1 MSNYISDGYVL
12 EPEQVLISDSDDNDM
27 PALISDSD
35 DNDMP
40 ALISDSDD
48 NDMPALIYDSDD
60 NDENVM
66 PALISE
72 NDIIHIP
79 KVYTDIKY
87 TTDGLDEKEYM
98 VSNIKQKEK
107 KVIRCECCYKYFLVK
122 DYAHT
127 TIYELKVHD
136 IIACIHCYFSF
147 NITKYID
154 NIELT
159 LNDKK
164 CIKYYIDNFTS
175 HHNTENCDRMKSYN
189 KCILCNSKKGIIP
202 SYIMADEIVYAKNKF
217 NNTGYV
223 VKSNANN
230 FTLSL

>member
-1 MSNYISDGYVL
+1 MSNYISSGYML
-12 EPEQVLISDSDDNDM
+12 EENPIVISDSDDSDI

-35 DNDMP
+35 DND
-40 ALISDSDD
+40 
-48 NDMPALIYDSDD
+48 
-60 NDENVM
+60 
-66 PALISE
+66 
-72 NDIIHIP
+72 IP
-79 KVYTDIKY
+79 KVYTNIKY
-87 TTDGLDEKEYM
+87 TTDGLDEKEYT
-98 VSNIKQKEK
+98 VSKIKQKGK

-127 TIYELKVHD
+127 ALYELKVQD

-175 HHNTENCDRMKSYN
+175 HHNTKKCDRMKSYN
-189 KCILCNSKKGIIP
+189 ICLLCNSKKGIIP
-202 SYIMADEIVYAKNKF
+202 SYIMSDEIVYKKNKF

-223 VKSNANN
+223 VKSNANK